1 MKMFDLFVDYEADE
15 EDVDDDDDEE
25 ANDGDEMMMKM
36 VVRFMVEDL
45 EINEK

>member
-15 EDVDDDDDEE
+15 EDVHDDDDEE
-25 ANDGDEMMMKM
+25 ANDGDEMMKM